1 MLFLKQKEVMLRKH
15 IKPKFQSRRM
25 KSQELFGP
33 TSNNYALTT
42 LNFSHSHALNFAFV
56 IYIFDFC
63 GPSIPKSHF

>member
-1 MLFLKQKEVMLRKH
+1 
-15 IKPKFQSRRM
+15 M